1 VSSPRSLNPRDLT
14 SGAGADTFSVEAPS
28 ATGCRGESE
37 APTAGAAGVGGG
49 ETTFSSAGSA
59 MALEVKQDARR
70 SEPFPF
76 VDLKSALCV
85 CVCVFFSYAL
95 AAFFFL
101 GRKRYS
107 ENWMD
112 ISRRLEYGAKVTSVT
127 TCRRSSS
134 STCYVS
140 TKRFVSLVS
149 TRKRQTSESPEVIYI
164 FSISIIFSKKYF
176 IDILFFYI
184 LCIHHFIL
192 CWSKTSVKMYFTLDS
207 CDTLKQI
214 SFKLRQHT
222 TILNIYPNFI
232 SNREREKIVLHKCT
246 CKGSILLKTLK
257 IYLLRHKY
265 MC

>member
-1 VSSPRSLNPRDLT
+1 V
-14 SGAGADTFSVEAPS
+14 
-28 ATGCRGESE
+28 
-37 APTAGAAGVGGG
+37 
-49 ETTFSSAGSA
+49 
-59 MALEVKQDARR
+59 
-70 SEPFPF
+70 
-76 VDLKSALCV
+76 CV
-85 CVCVFFSYAL
+85 CVCFFSSYAL